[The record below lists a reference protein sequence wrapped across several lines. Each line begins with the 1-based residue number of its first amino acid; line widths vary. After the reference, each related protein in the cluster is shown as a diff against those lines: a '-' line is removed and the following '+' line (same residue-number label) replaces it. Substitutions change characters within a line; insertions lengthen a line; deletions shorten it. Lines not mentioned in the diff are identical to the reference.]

1 LKRLPERPLWLHT
14 HSIEIQ
20 VSTHE
25 PRDRIE
31 AMLRKLLWTAIY
43 GGLSALA
50 AIASRRSAALV
61 WRSFTGED
69 PPTRK

>member
-1 LKRLPERPLWLHT
+1 
-14 HSIEIQ
+14 
-20 VSTHE
+20 
-25 PRDRIE
+25 
-31 AMLRKLLWTAIY
+31 MLRKLIWTAIY

-69 PPTRK
+69 PPSKK